1 MLNLHRLLLLHEFRL
16 RGTVAAVAEAL
27 SYSPSTVSQQLA
39 ILEREAGVRLFVPVG
54 RRLQLTPAGIQLA
67 DRAAELLALQDQIHD
82 ELQRGSNL
90 VTGTIR
96 LSALQSTTLTVLPK
110 ALTALERDH
119 PRLRVEMFQLPPE
132 QALFELAGRRFD
144 LVIAEQYPGTSRHL
158 HPDFDYERL
167 CDDPMRAAVSL
178 GSSATSLADL
188 HDAAWVMEPLGTA
201 AREWA
206 VQQCRA
212 AGFEP
217 DVRYQTDDLTAHRLL
232 IQSGIACGILP
243 SLFLGKRPTDL
254 TLIDL
259 PGRPER
265 RVFTTAR
272 KTSVNSPALLACRQ
286 ALHAAIAA
294 LDIGSC

>member
-1 MLNLHRLLLLHEFRL
+1 MLNLHRLRLLHEFRL

-39 ILEREAGVRLFVPVG
+39 VLEREAGVQLFVPVG
-54 RRLQLTPAGIQLA
+54 RRLQLTPAGSRLA

-82 ELQRGSNL
+82 ELRHGSSQ

-96 LSALQSTTLTVLPK
+96 LSALQSTTLTVLPT
-110 ALTALERDH
+110 ALGALERDH

-144 LVIAEQYPGTSRHL
+144 LVIAEQYPGTFRYL
-158 HPDFDYERL
+158 RPDFDYEPLR
-167 CDDPMRAAVSL
+167 DDLMQVAAPRDCP
-178 GSSATSLADL
+178 ATSVADL
-188 HDAAWVMEPLGTA
+188 RDAAWVMEPLGTA

-232 IQSGIACGILP
+232 IQRGIACGILP
-243 SLFLGKRPTDL
+243 SLFLGRMPEGI
-254 TLIDL
+254 TLIEL

-265 RVFTTAR
+265 RIFTTAR
-272 KTSVNSPALLACRQ
+272 ETSVNTPALIACRE
-286 ALHAAIAA
+286 ALQEAVNT
-294 LDIGSC
+294 LDW